1 MSMICLFLSL
11 LISFGLKYIL
21 SYIKIGPL
29 ACLLGIFAW
38 NIFFHP
44 LTRGDVYLWN
54 CGDVSQSWCESM
66 LLRCSRSSVSYP
78 TVKSVPWGCR
88 EGWIE
93 TLIFRISV
101 SSGYVFL
108 NPCYSN
114 VPVYFIFLIFSS
126 AHLLKFIL
134 VFCWVWLNSLS
145 WNFSSTFLGRF
156 GLIYRYCSNMVLL

>member
-44 LTRGDVYLWN
+44 LTRGDVYLWT

-78 TVKSVPWGCR
+78 TVKSVPWSCG

-101 SSGYVFL
+101 SSGFFKSLLFQCSCVFYFSYL
-108 NPCYSN
+108 FLRPPVKIHPC
-114 VPVYFIFLIFSS
+114 VLLGVIKLFK
-126 AHLLKFIL
+126 LKF
-134 VFCWVWLNSLS
+134 F
-145 WNFSSTFLGRF
+145 FYFFR
-156 GLIYRYCSNMVLL
+156 